1 MDLNE
6 ILTKERDSLR
16 DENIELR
23 KRIHQLEISLQKALD
38 MLENDY
44 RIFDSSKLIT
54 GYVDPD
60 CGDLSSSENP
70 EDVILSKIKNHDKIS
85 GGMIM
90 IPLVKFKLFDTDLNT
105 NLSNVQ
111 QNVSRVSGHLQK
123 WEIFLSKI
131 SNSSHFIGI
140 SHTDQ
145 DMLTIT
151 FPIKFS
157 ELTPL
162 DKSDLI
168 KELSPTLKLLEDSD
182 LL

>member
-1 MDLNE
+1 MC
-6 ILTKERDSLR
+6 IRDR
-16 DENIELR
+16 
-23 KRIHQLEISLQKALD
+23 
-38 MLENDY
+38 
-44 RIFDSSKLIT
+44 
-54 GYVDPD
+54 
-60 CGDLSSSENP
+60 
-70 EDVILSKIKNHDKIS
+70 
-85 GGMIM
+85 
-90 IPLVKFKLFDTDLNT
+90 
-105 NLSNVQ
+105 
-111 QNVSRVSGHLQK
+111 
-123 WEIFLSKI
+123 SKI

-168 KELSPTLKLLEDSD
+168 KELSSTLKLLEDSD